1 MVPPWMVPTD
11 MPAMEP
17 VDTVPVEVM
26 VLIVVLLITP
36 EPVVLS
42 SGALNDPDN
51 VPMLTLL
58 VVPWPAAVME
68 PAAVPTDMPEI
79 EPVDTVPVE
88 VMVSMVVLLITPEPV
103 VLSSGALN
111 DPDNVPMLA
120 VIVLVAV
127 TVPVTASC
135 WRRPGLLTV
144 NVPSKLFPTCI
155 VAFSKPD
162 SVRLPAKSPS
172 NLPAKRSVPAPP
184 STVVVA
190 TLMPSRVMVSSP

>member
-58 VVPWPAAVME
+58 VMPCPAAVME
-68 PAAVPTDMPEI
+68 PVFVPTDMPEM

-88 VMVSMVVLLITPEPV
+88 VMVLMVVLLITPEPV

-111 DPDNVPMLA
+111 DPDNVPMLTLLVVPWPA
-120 VIVLVAV
+120 AWMAAPRVTSLTFMPTIEPANTRPEIV
-127 TVPVTASC
+127 P
-135 WRRPGLLTV
+135 
-144 NVPSKLFPTCI
+144 K
-155 VAFSKPD
+155 
-162 SVRLPAKSPS
+162 
-172 NLPAKRSVPAPP
+172 
-184 STVVVA
+184 VV
-190 TLMPSRVMVSSP
+190 